1 MPLRERRRRPERL
14 LLRAEIPCL
23 HRAECFDDGVE
34 LLVAAESLELEGIIS
49 KRRAAS
55 YRPGEYRD

>member
-1 MPLRERRRRPERL
+1 
-14 LLRAEIPCL
+14 LRAEIPCL

>member
-1 MPLRERRRRPERL
+1 MPSLERRRRLERL

-23 HRAECFDDGVE
+23 HLAECFDDGVE
-34 LLVAAESLELEGIIS
+34 LLAAADGLEFEGIVS

-55 YRPGEYRD
+55 DCRD